1 MRILETLMGRS
12 ATPQPEKAPERVPV
26 ELKLPTPPAGVGRV
40 HGLPR
45 SGNHAVIKWVMRNLP
60 QQDQVFLNNCV
71 PFRDPMIYH
80 GEVEV
85 NGVRV
90 KQRMRDRGH
99 CRPALRQ
106 LSSDKPPFLLVSYER
121 WVPGMALCEDGRLSQ
136 DLDDRGFDFQVL
148 VYRSLLNWLASL
160 MMLQRRKAETDGTPA
175 AADKVVSTQ
184 LDRYQ
189 QVLGALHEDR
199 LPGITPVCYDDWF
212 NSEAYRSERLAALG
226 LPEQDNRLGQVSKY
240 GGGSSFEKVKVGEEL
255 GVDSRWK
262 ELMPDPEY
270 RAHLARL
277 AQNESFMAAL
287 AALFPADADV
297 IASERL

>member
-1 MRILETLMGRS
+1 MRILETLMGRTS
-12 ATPQPEKAPERVPV
+12 TESPKKAPEKVPV
-26 ELKLPTPPAGVGRV
+26 ALKLPTAPAGIGRV

-60 QQDQVFLNNCV
+60 HQDQVFLNNCV

-90 KQRMRDRGH
+90 KQRMRERGH

-106 LSSDKPPFLLVSYER
+106 LSGETPPFVLVSYER
-121 WVPGMALCEDGRLSQ
+121 WVPGMALAEDGRLSQ
-136 DLDDRGFDFQVL
+136 DLDDRGFDFQIL

-160 MMLQRRKAETDGTPA
+160 VMLQRRKAEADGTPEA
-175 AADKVVSTQ
+175 AAKVVSTQ
-184 LDRYQ
+184 LTRYQ
-189 QVLGALHEDR
+189 QVLGLLHEDR

-212 NSEAYRSERLAALG
+212 NSDEYRSGRLAALG

-240 GGGSSFEKVKVGEEL
+240 GGGSSFEKVKVGEKL
-255 GVDSRWK
+255 GVESRWK

-270 RAHLARL
+270 RAHLARM